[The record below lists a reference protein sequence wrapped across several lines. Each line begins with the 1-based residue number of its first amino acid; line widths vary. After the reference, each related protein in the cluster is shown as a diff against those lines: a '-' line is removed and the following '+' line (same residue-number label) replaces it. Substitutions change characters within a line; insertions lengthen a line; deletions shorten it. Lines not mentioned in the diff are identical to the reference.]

1 MPNNDRQPVTVGS
14 ILKAIGWGAAIVVM
28 LFFALVN
35 VYACVAPYI
44 LLAQH
49 LN

>member
-1 MPNNDRQPVTVGS
+1 MPSDQPERHRV
-14 ILKAIGWGAAIVVM
+14 LKAIGWGAAIVVM